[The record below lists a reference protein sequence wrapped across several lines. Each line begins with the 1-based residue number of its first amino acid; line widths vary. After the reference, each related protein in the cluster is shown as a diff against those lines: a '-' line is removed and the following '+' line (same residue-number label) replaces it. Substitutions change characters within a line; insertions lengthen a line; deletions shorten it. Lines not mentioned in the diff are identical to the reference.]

1 MPPNSALQKQRS
13 VCHAQNTV
21 YFANANS
28 CAFRYKQQCVLMRLP
43 SPFWPWNHLYHPQ
56 PRCQSSLLQN
66 HLPVEK
72 KNKQS
77 RHLASSTNKLKTRE
91 SFLYG
96 RYHRDTF
103 LSLCIPQILLFC
115 LLLIL
120 LAHHRRWD
128 WLHKRIPLQQT
139 LMVKNL
145 LPLLLNLP
153 FNRNI

>member
-1 MPPNSALQKQRS
+1 MPCIEHRILCKCKFMCFQIQTVVCINETSITFLALES
-13 VCHAQNTV
+13 P
-21 YFANANS
+21 
-28 CAFRYKQQCVLMRLP
+28 LP
-43 SPFWPWNHLYHPQ
+43 STAQMSKFFTTE
-56 PRCQSSLLQN
+56 SSSCG
-66 HLPVEK
+66 E

-77 RHLASSTNKLKTRE
+77 RHLASSTNKLKTRQ

-103 LSLCIPQILLFC
+103 LSLCILQILLLC

-128 WLHKRIPLQQT
+128 WLHKWIPLQQT